1 MLIAMG
7 SKFKRFSP
15 PVHQSGSVTWP
26 GAGRLSSAAAVLL
39 FSLLAISWPR
49 ALAQTADFAR
59 ITAPG
64 SAVRLEISEQN
75 QGSPSPARP
84 SPLRESQGERPASP
98 GSQAGPVTLTLKDA
112 LELAQKND
120 SAFLSA
126 LNDAAVAAEDVR
138 QARASRYP
146 SLTGRSE
153 YLGTQGNGVLPS
165 GRFVT
170 NDGVHVYRD
179 WAVAHQDFT
188 AGILKGTGIDRAAS
202 AEALARAKAEVARRG
217 LAPTVTKAY
226 YGLLISQRKYS
237 TAQQAVDQAQ
247 RAMTISQDLQRGG
260 EVAHSD
266 VVRSQLQLNTQQQAF
281 RESQL
286 AMETAR
292 LDLTVLLFRDFNEN
306 FSVVDDLD
314 LSPALPPLTDVQAL
328 AERENPTLRVAMEAL
343 RGANLDISIARQAFM
358 PTLSVDFDYGI
369 EANAFAIHSTVAAA
383 PKDGPLPN
391 LGYFV
396 TASLNI
402 PVWDWGIRKS
412 KIQQAQL
419 KQQQANVE
427 LSAAQRL
434 LVRNLQGFYGE
445 AQTAREQM
453 DLLRS
458 AVDLASESLR
468 LNTLR
473 YQAGE
478 ATILELVDAQTAL
491 TQARNAYDDGILRY
505 RVALSNLQTLTGAF

>member
-7 SKFKRFSP
+7 FKFERFSP
-15 PVHQSGSVTWP
+15 PVRRTGSVTWP
-26 GAGRLSSAAAVLL
+26 AAGTLSSAAAVFL
-39 FSLLAISWPR
+39 FWTLAVSPSR
-49 ALAQTADFAR
+49 AFAQTADFAR
-59 ITAPG
+59 VAAPG
-64 SAVRLEISEQN
+64 AVVRLGVSEPSQA
-75 QGSPSPARP
+75 SPSLSQA
-84 SPLRESQGERPASP
+84 SQLRESRGERPAS
-98 GSQAGPVTLTLKDA
+98 QNTAAPVTITLKDA
-112 LELAQKND
+112 LEMAQKND
-120 SAFLSA
+120 PVFLAA
-126 LNDAAVAAEDVR
+126 LSDAATAAEDVR

-146 SLTGRSE
+146 VLSGRSD
-153 YLGTQGNGVLPS
+153 YLGTQGNGKLAS

-179 WAVAHQDFT
+179 WAVLHQDFN
-188 AGILKGTGIDRAAS
+188 AALFLGTGIDRAAA

-226 YGLLISQRKYS
+226 YGLLIAQRKYS
-237 TAQQAVDQAQ
+237 TAQQATDQAQ
-247 RAMTISQDLQRGG
+247 RALTISQDLQKGG

-266 VVRSQLQLNTQQQAF
+266 VVRSQLQLNSQQQAL

-292 LDLTVLLFRDFNEN
+292 LDLTVLIFRDFNEN

-314 LSPALPPLTDVQAL
+314 LSPALPPLTDVQVL
-328 AERENPTLRVAMEAL
+328 AERENPALRVAMEAL
-343 RGANLDISIARQAFM
+343 RGANLDITIARRSSL
-358 PTLSVDFDYGI
+358 PTLALDFVEGI
-369 EANAFAIHSTVAAA
+369 EANAFALNTPVAAA
-383 PKDGPLPN
+383 RELGNMPS

-396 TASLNI
+396 TLSLNI
-402 PVWDWGIRKS
+402 PVWDWGTRKS
-412 KIQQAQL
+412 KVQQAQL
-419 KQQQANVE
+419 KQQQATVE
-427 LSAAQRL
+427 LSAAQRQ

>member
-1 MLIAMG
+1 MRPVAILALIA
-7 SKFKRFSP
+7 
-15 PVHQSGSVTWP
+15 
-26 GAGRLSSAAAVLL
+26 
-39 FSLLAISWPR
+39 LAWLP
-49 ALAQTADFAR
+49 ALAQNRQSSEFAEALLGPQQTSSTAQS
-59 ITAPG
+59 AP
-64 SAVRLEISEQN
+64 L
-75 QGSPSPARP
+75 
-84 SPLRESQGERPASP
+84 
-98 GSQAGPVTLTLKDA
+98 TLTLKDA

-120 SAFLSA
+120 PQFLAA
-126 LNDAAVAAEDVR
+126 LSDAAVAAQDLL
-138 QARASRYP
+138 QARLSRYP
-146 SLTGRSE
+146 SFSGRSE
-153 YLGTQGNGVLPS
+153 YLGTQGNGKTPN
-165 GRFVT
+165 GRYVT

-179 WAVAHQDFT
+179 WAVLHQDIT
-188 AGILKGTGIDRAAS
+188 AGTFNGIGMDRAAA

-226 YGLLISQRKYS
+226 YGLLIAQRKYS

-247 RAMTISQDLQRGG
+247 RALTISQDLERGG

-266 VVRSQLQLNTQQQAF
+266 VVKSQLQLNTQQQAF
-281 RESQL
+281 RETQL

-292 LDLTVLLFRDFNEN
+292 LDLAVLLFRDFSEN

-314 LSPALPPLTDVQAL
+314 LSPTLPPRADVQTL

-343 RGANLDISIARQAFM
+343 RGANLDITIARQAFL
-358 PTLSVDFDYGI
+358 PTFSLDAVYGI
-369 EANAFAIHSTVAAA
+369 EANAFAFNSRAAA
-383 PKDGPLPN
+383 FPDIGSLPN

-396 TASLNI
+396 TASLNV
-402 PVWDWGIRKS
+402 PVWDWGARRS
-412 KIQQAQL
+412 KVRQAEL
-419 KQQQANVE
+419 KHEQATIE
-427 LSAAQRL
+427 LSAAQRQ
-434 LVRNLQGFYGE
+434 LVRSLQGFYGE
-445 AQTAREQM
+445 AQAAREQM

-478 ATILELVDAQTAL
+478 ATVLELVDAQTAL